1 MEQKSSQPQ
10 IIIRP
15 EFDKLKTELTK
26 IHETAIKIQNRQ
38 IKIINTAND
47 INAKLKASIEANIKD
62 NNVLTQT
69 EERIKVLQGRIDKSK
84 LRLNN
89 IREKILKL
97 KKIHNTNKVQKEKNN
112 I

>member
-1 MEQKSSQPQ
+1 MEQKNNQPQ

-47 INAKLKASIEANIKD
+47 INTKLKASIEANIKD

-84 LRLNN
+84 VRLNN

-97 KKIHNTNKVQKEKNN
+97 KKISKTNTTQKENN
-112 I
+112 KI